1 MSRKKIERL
10 FESEENKRK
19 NISVN
24 MDEELVKKTDFV
36 AKVLSDLNKS
46 RNFSRNSIIE
56 MALEE
61 YVTECADV
69 MWDKYKIDLER
80 SIIEEDIIQSAKKG
94 DYEVEEG
101 AISSEY
107 NLVTFPAHSIN
118 FEVIFLGQRK
128 WYEVRIADERI
139 SSNKLKYVALYV
151 GSPISGLTHYGKI
164 DKIIDSGNNNNKKII
179 LLDGDPIAIGHT
191 VALGDTNATSMRPP
205 RYTTLE
211 KLLAA
216 KYVKDL
222 F

>member
-24 MDEELVKKTDFV
+24 LDENLVKKADFV

-56 MALEE
+56 MSLEE
-61 YVTECADV
+61 YVNECADV
-69 MWDKYKIDLER
+69 MWDKYSIDLES
-80 SIIEEDIIQSAKKG
+80 SIIEEDIIDSTKKG
-94 DYEVEEG
+94 NYKIEDN
-101 AISSEY
+101 ITSSEY
-107 NLVTFPAHSIN
+107 NLVTFPAHSSN
-118 FEVIFLGQRK
+118 FKTVFLGQKK
-128 WYEVRIADERI
+128 WYEVRIAEDRI
-139 SSNKLKYVALYV
+139 PNLKYIALYV
-151 GSPISGLTHYGKI
+151 GSPISGITHYGKI

-179 LLDGDPIAIGHT
+179 FLDGDPISIGHT
-191 VALGDTNATSMRPP
+191 VVLGNTNATSMRPP

-211 KLLAA
+211 KLLDA